1 MPPVK
6 SRIRVCLIATTIG
19 YWGDMFRHRRV
30 RVVAVLLTGWVV
42 LTAVERWVEQ
52 APWLSAVLAG
62 LLWSC
67 VVAGAW
73 WFAEWTQLTRAAA
86 HREYTTAPA
95 GPAAKNPGA
104 RLRKRVQ
111 RRGED

>member
-1 MPPVK
+1 MPPVE

-42 LTAVERWVEQ
+42 LTAVERWVER
-52 APWLSAVLAG
+52 APWPSAVPAG

-86 HREYTTAPA
+86 HREYDGSGRP
-95 GPAAKNPGA
+95 
-104 RLRKRVQ
+104 
-111 RRGED
+111 RGEESRCAPTKESPASR